1 MEEVLELL
9 FGEEGVHH
17 LKDGAPFFAELTD
30 ESYCF
35 CIVLFKWRGIF
46 IVLVA
51 KAGYREGGVFYCCWR
66 LDRELAIPV
75 GWGILGM
82 YTKINV
88 ELIKFSLK

>member
-1 MEEVLELL
+1 MNRIV
-9 FGEEGVHH
+9 F
-17 LKDGAPFFAELTD
+17 
-30 ESYCF
+30 
-35 CIVLFKWRGIF
+35 VLFCLNGGGTF

-75 GWGILGM
+75 VWGILGM